1 MGTTDPELCE
11 DDNPIFVKIWANL
24 GGLTS
29 ALHKNDSITARIQMS
44 EFAEHFSRSRVEF
57 DFVNVGQGKE
67 NAESKVRRMF
77 SSYYNNVQCG
87 SVIFAGCHDTGYIHD
102 LQEKQGLKR
111 QSSESSFL
119 RPSQQ
124 SHSSDNSA
132 FPSASTL
139 CSAAHH

>member
-11 DDNPIFVKIWANL
+11 DDTPIFVKIWVNL

-29 ALHKNDSITARIQMS
+29 ALHKDGSITARIQMS
-44 EFAEHFSRSRVEF
+44 EFAERFSRSRAEF

-67 NAESKVRRMF
+67 NAESKVRRML
-77 SSYYNNVQCG
+77 SSYYNNNVQCR

-111 QSSESSFL
+111 QSSESS
-119 RPSQQ
+119 S
-124 SHSSDNSA
+124 
-132 FPSASTL
+132 
-139 CSAAHH
+139 